1 MALLVMLIGMTTTS
15 MAKKAVLKPRL
26 VVCTDIAPADVEPDD
41 MESMVHLMAYAD
53 MFEIEALIT
62 SVGWNC
68 DPYPMEWMQY
78 LGRVI
83 RAYDLDVPNLM
94 KRSGQKR
101 HLPLKKE
108 NGQQRM
114 GYWPSAEYLD
124 NRRVMGSMY
133 GGIRSIGE
141 NNDSPGSEL
150 LIPMTPF
157 DPRVP

>member
-1 MALLVMLIGMTTTS
+1 MNRIGIIILLLGLFGMTTTS

-62 SVGWNC
+62 SVGWNS
-68 DPYPMEWMQY
+68 DPYPMEWMKY

-94 KRSGQKR
+94 KRSGQKK
-101 HLPLKKE
+101 HLSLEKE
-108 NGQQRM
+108 NGS
-114 GYWPSAEYLD
+114 GSSA
-124 NRRVMGSMY
+124 
-133 GGIRSIGE
+133 I
-141 NNDSPGSEL
+141 
-150 LIPMTPF
+150 
-157 DPRVP
+157 